1 MVFST
6 FSISLKSLIINNI
19 KSMKNYQVIFLTFF
33 ANISFIFSQTTIN
46 GLVSDNQGL
55 PLPGASIVEEGTS
68 NGTTSDFD
76 GIFTLEVS
84 NNSSIS
90 ISYVGYQTIIISS
103 DGDFSQIKLEESNT
117 LDEVVV
123 TSFGLSREKKSLGY
137 SQQSVGGEQLVKAR

>member
-1 MVFST
+1 
-6 FSISLKSLIINNI
+6 
-19 KSMKNYQVIFLTFF
+19 MKNYQVIFLTFF

-84 NNSSIS
+84 NNS
-90 ISYVGYQTIIISS
+90 Y
-103 DGDFSQIKLEESNT
+103 F
-117 LDEVVV
+117 
-123 TSFGLSREKKSLGY
+123 R
-137 SQQSVGGEQLVKAR
+137 